1 MKLGNEAISGRVQ
14 SQLLDCFNKSKV
26 QSQVVTINSTT
37 VSNTVVIIRQEFSCP
52 SNPHVS
58 HYNLCGYIFFSC
70 PQLLSIRTS
79 VEVLFSS
86 LCTSA
91 TILRFSSVTMHA
103 ISKMLSLV
111 TSRPA
116 RDRCISW
123 TKHYISSMVKFQRLK
138 QGQTLHE
145 YWCTH
150 LSSMEPTD
158 HTVSRCTYGQ
168 SKIHNVHKGHSQIK
182 CITTKS
188 RSLRTTMVRKSVQL
202 VYHVMFKTL
211 HIRVYRLCQH

>member
-103 ISKMLSLV
+103 ISKMWSLV

-123 TKHYISSMVKFQRLK
+123 TKHYISNNSSLLKFQRLK
-138 QGQTLHE
+138 QGQTVHE
-145 YWCTH
+145 ILVHSPVIYGTNR
-150 LSSMEPTD
+150 P

-182 CITTKS
+182 CITTKI
-188 RSLRTTMVRKSVQL
+188 RSLQTTMVRKSV
-202 VYHVMFKTL
+202 
-211 HIRVYRLCQH
+211 